1 MTFGQF
7 LLIWFGIGFVE
18 MLVCICG
25 FIYGLAIVGKRFDHS
40 DAQIDRFVD
49 LIGESFEKYY
59 LPKGHLTTAWGVFHW
74 ARDILFAPVSIP
86 FAVSRAI
93 APVAIGMLKNFEY
106 DLTIEPVEEDENR
119 ERDWSD
125 EMETEV
131 YKDVT
136 VSEGYDEEGEV
147 DGDGGDNAAWCYG
160 TSLHGDEA

>member
-18 MLVCICG
+18 LLMCVCG

-59 LPKGHLTTAWGVFHW
+59 LPKGHLTNAWGVFHW

-93 APVAIGMLKNFEY
+93 APVAIGMLENFEY
-106 DLTIEPVEEDENR
+106 DLTVEPVRVKDFKRVVDEVA
-119 ERDWSD
+119 
-125 EMETEV
+125 TEV

-147 DGDGGDNAAWCYG
+147 DGDGSDDAAWCDG
-160 TSLHGDEA
+160 TALHGDEA